1 MRKPNVIQAT
11 AGTTL
16 MLSMGAN
23 AWYAIDFWHRGG
35 AALIVAGVW
44 MPISIVL
51 LERMLHAMPRLGRA
65 VTVFAW
71 LAISLVAAACMYYS
85 MSHLAHLA
93 TPEAPSA
100 KEVADG
106 WIFAAS
112 VDIVMLL
119 SGVFLA
125 LARRAQQAPAPEP
138 QVIEKIV
145 ERVVEVQVP
154 VEVEKLVY
162 IEVPAKRE
170 ALHVEAHVE
179 EVEET
184 ETITE
189 TRREVTRTARRSSL
203 TAEQEQQIY
212 ELGMAGVKPADI
224 LRKLS
229 IEGKQTNYITRSA
242 VWSRVKEQL
251 AQIEA

>member
-16 MLSMGAN
+16 ALSMGAN

-93 TPEAPSA
+93 TPIDPST
-100 KEVADG
+100 KEIADG

-125 LARRAQQAPAPEP
+125 LARRAQTPEP
-138 QVIEKIV
+138 QVVEKIV
-145 ERVVEVQVP
+145 ERVVEV
-154 VEVEKLVY
+154 EKLVY
-162 IEVPAKRE
+162 VEVPAKQEPIR
-170 ALHVEAHVE
+170 VEAHVE

-189 TRREVTRTARRSSL
+189 TRQVTRTARRASL
-203 TAEQEQQIY
+203 TAEQRGQVY
-212 ELGMAGVKPADI
+212 ELGIKGFKPVDI
-224 LRKLS
+224 MRKLA
-229 IEGKQTNYITRSA
+229 IEGHPNKITRTDEWA
-242 VWSRVKEQL
+242 RVLEQR
-251 AQIEA
+251 A